1 MDLSAGQAIDRAGV
15 MMGIPFPSGR
25 MLEAAANK
33 FSGKLPY
40 AKISTDGLRCNFSG
54 LQNLSEKLYRE
65 SKSQEM
71 TSAFIL
77 DFIGRTLFEMACAAR
92 ERFGN
97 LPILFGGGVMSN
109 QRLRAV
115 LAPLGKTYFAEPALA
130 ADNAVGIAE
139 LARRTYQ
146 QREET

>member
-15 MMGIPFPSGR
+15 MMGMPFPSGR
-25 MLEAAANK
+25 MLEAAANE
-33 FSGKLPY
+33 FSGKFPY
-40 AKISTDGLRCNFSG
+40 AKISTDGLHCNFSG

-71 TSAFIL
+71 TSAFVL
-77 DFIGRTLFEMACAAR
+77 DFIGRTLLEMARAAR
-92 ERFGN
+92 ERFGS

-115 LAPLGKTYFAEPALA
+115 LAPLGKTYFAEPVLA

-146 QREET
+146 QREEA